1 MKWILHDWDDTA
13 CLALLGVCRRAMTP
27 NSRLLAIELV
37 IDPGRSNELAYA
49 MDLQMLVA
57 LGGKERTAAEF
68 AALYDA
74 AGLSLTRII
83 PTASMY
89 SLNEEG

>member
-1 MKWILHDWDDTA
+1 
-13 CLALLGVCRRAMTP
+13 MTP
-27 NSRLLAIELV
+27 HSRLLAVDLV
-37 IDPGRSNELAYA
+37 IDPNHSDELAYA

-57 LGGKERTAAEF
+57 LGGQERTAAEF

-74 AGLSLTRII
+74 AGLRLTRII

-89 SLNEEG
+89 CLIEGVPQGTERDHA